1 MKLSDV
7 ILQKMVGQIR
17 ASNAYAV
24 ELDEIVRD
32 SNVAQGDNAED
43 LASFCEDQV
52 DHQVGLL

>member
-17 ASNAYAV
+17 SSNDYAV
-24 ELDEIVRD
+24 ELDELVKE
-32 SNVAQGDNAED
+32 SNVAQGDTAED
-43 LASFCEDQV
+43 LASYCEDQV